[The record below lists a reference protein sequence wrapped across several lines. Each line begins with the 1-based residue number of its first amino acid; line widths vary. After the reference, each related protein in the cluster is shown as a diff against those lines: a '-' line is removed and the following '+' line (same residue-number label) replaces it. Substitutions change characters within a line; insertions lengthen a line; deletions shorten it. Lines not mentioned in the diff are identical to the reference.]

1 MCKTD
6 IIEGKTEA
14 RGYRKLNGRRRSSAS
29 CGGGMVAG
37 IVMARTRIAGTWC
50 RACLRSLGAL

>member
-37 IVMARTRIAGTWC
+37 IVMARTRIAGTLC
-50 RACLRSLGAL
+50 RACLRSPRAL